1 MKTYT
6 ALCII
11 LSALIVQKTIA
22 TTSPLTPYTSYQF
35 SIELE
40 HNIADLWWTVDENRQ
55 EITFEL
61 HIKTTGWIAL
71 GISPAF
77 RHFVLLRIIAGG
89 MKGADIGLGWIDST
103 GQVHFQDRYAHDFA
117 RPVIDNT
124 TTDWS
129 AIKGREQNGWTA
141 IQFKRFLDT
150 CDSMDVP
157 IKSGTNILIYAYDL
171 EDPDM
176 SQTGGMIKYHE
187 NRRGSRIIPLQSYGN
202 PSPEKKF
209 VDLDYF
215 EFKLQNYVVPANDTT
230 YHCKVYKA
238 PTNFPQRRHAI
249 AHKTMIDSNNRDI
262 VHHLLMYEC
271 DPTAVFD
278 DNNLP
283 NGLCDD
289 INEQIIACS
298 SNIATGWA
306 VGGEDIVD
314 LPEITGYPVGGDFE
328 IKYYMVQM
336 HYDNPKLMPN
346 RRDSSG
352 IRFYLGKEL
361 RQYDLGYLSLTVFA
375 TPVAIAIPPK
385 VDRFII
391 DTYCPAVV
399 TKSFPQ
405 SGITVV
411 GAFPHTHLQGQSV
424 WTKIIRNKK
433 AVEYLFNAEAYDFNY
448 QFENILPKP
457 IKLYPGDELATR
469 CVYRT
474 TNKNEISLGGEKTK
488 NEMCMHMFMYY
499 PRMKNFYGC
508 STINS
513 LESWS
518 KLMNSSASSF
528 DFEVFQ
534 KWLMDLKWT
543 PELAEQWQK
552 FYNDAPRVVISGP
565 TGNFTITNLT
575 RLPDYEDL
583 KPAECK
589 RSITNTAIRSVF
601 LSMFFTFTSFFVK

>member
-361 RQYDLGYLSLTVFA
+361 RQYDLGYLSLTAFA

-391 DTYCPAVV
+391 DTYCPAVI

-474 TNKNEISLGGEKTK
+474 TNKNEISL
-488 NEMCMHMFMYY
+488 
-499 PRMKNFYGC
+499 
-508 STINS
+508 
-513 LESWS
+513 
-518 KLMNSSASSF
+518 
-528 DFEVFQ
+528 
-534 KWLMDLKWT
+534 
-543 PELAEQWQK
+543 
-552 FYNDAPRVVISGP
+552 
-565 TGNFTITNLT
+565 
-575 RLPDYEDL
+575 
-583 KPAECK
+583 
-589 RSITNTAIRSVF
+589 
-601 LSMFFTFTSFFVK
+601 